1 MGERAAIR
9 VLGAIEVAGPSGP
22 LALGLRQEVLLGAL
36 AANAGNVVSTDLLI
50 EAIWG
55 DDIATPRSGALH
67 TLVSRLR
74 PQLPADSLATQGAG
88 YVLSADPDVLD
99 VSRFEQLMSKAEQVP
114 AAHALEMLDDAI
126 ALWRGRSFGSVADR
140 PGIQHRAV
148 ELDELHVVASER
160 QARLMIDVGR
170 SADAIP
176 RLERLIDEHP
186 FREAPVALV
195 MEALARTGRQTEALR
210 QFSMLRERLVEEA
223 GLDPSANL
231 RSVEEAVL
239 AGRFVVAAP
248 PSSETSETRTGF
260 PLRLAA
266 KQIERRPGERIA
278 YATVGSGPSLV
289 FMPGWI
295 SSLDAF
301 ADGTDPRAVLLEV
314 LSREFSVTAF
324 DRYGTGLSSASEV
337 DFGLDASA
345 DEVRAVLGMV
355 DRPSTLFASSA
366 AGPAALVAAAGNPAV
381 ERIVLMCT
389 YASGPALFTKP
400 ETKTNLVQAVEQS
413 WGLGSRILADM
424 IVPGIDA
431 VTRSEFARFQRRTAT
446 AKVAA
451 GYVQQLFE
459 VDASPALA
467 QIEQPCLVL
476 HYREDPAIPYE
487 GGRQLA
493 LGIENAEI
501 EPLDGPFH
509 TPPPE
514 HVESIAASI
523 RRFVRS

>member
-1 MGERAAIR
+1 VVERAAIR
-9 VLGAIEVAGPSGP
+9 VLGSIEVAGPSGS
-22 LALGLRQEVLLGAL
+22 LALGLRQEVLLGVL

-55 DDIATPRSGALH
+55 DDITTPRSGALH

-74 PQLPADSLATQGAG
+74 PQLPDGSLATQGAG
-88 YVLSADPDVLD
+88 YVLSADPAVLD
-99 VSRFEQLMSKAEQVP
+99 VSRFEQLIANADQAPS
-114 AAHALEMLDDAI
+114 AHALETLDEAI

-148 ELDELHVVASER
+148 ELDELHVVAAER

-170 SADAIP
+170 SVDAVP

-195 MEALARTGRQTEALR
+195 MEALARTGRQTDALR

-239 AGRFVVAAP
+239 TDQFVVSASSSADAAAAP
-248 PSSETSETRTGF
+248 TGF
-260 PLRLAA
+260 PIRLRA
-266 KQIERRPGERIA
+266 KQVERRPGERIA
-278 YATVGSGPSLV
+278 YATVGAGPSLV

-301 ADGTDPRAVLLEV
+301 ADGTDPRGVLLEV

-324 DRYGTGLSSASEV
+324 DRYGTGLSSATDV
-337 DFGLDASA
+337 DFGLHASA
-345 DEVRAVLGMV
+345 DEVRAVLGVV
-355 DRPSTLFASSA
+355 DGPSTLLAASA
-366 AGPAALVAAAGNPAV
+366 AGPAALVAAAKNPAV

-389 YASGPALFTKP
+389 YASGPALFTRP
-400 ETKTNLVQAVEQS
+400 ETKKNLVEAVEQS

-446 AKVAA
+446 SEVAS
-451 GYVQQLFE
+451 GYVRELFE
-459 VDASPALA
+459 ADASDALA
-467 QIEQPCLVL
+467 DIEQPCLVL
-476 HYREDPAIPYE
+476 HYRGDPAIPYE
-487 GGRQLA
+487 GARQLV
-493 LGIENAEI
+493 LGIDNAEL
-501 EPLDGPFH
+501 EPLEGPFH

-514 HVESIAASI
+514 HVEAIVSSI
-523 RRFVRS
+523 RRFVQG